1 MLLTL
6 VDWRVRVAALY
17 EQVRADPDPERGHAT
32 WRQGRDELFRSH
44 PQSPLP
50 ARDPLRETGLP
61 YWPYDPAWRFEL
73 PLLPPPTD
81 AWDPDERVVDG
92 GGDGDVTML
101 RTGRLALPT
110 GSTLDVWALQQ
121 YAGGIFVPLRD
132 ATSGRAD
139 GAASYGAGRYLLD
152 TAKGSWLGGGAGT
165 RAAGEHGG
173 SAGPRAAGEHGGS
186 AGPRAAGEHR
196 GGADGST
203 VVLDLN
209 FAYHPSCRYDDR
221 WRCPLASPGNTI
233 DDVVEAGER
242 LPA

>member
-73 PLLPPPTD
+73 PLLPAPTD
-81 AWDPDERVVDG
+81 ATDPDERVVDG
-92 GGDGDVTML
+92 GGDGDVTMR
-101 RTGRLALPT
+101 RTGRLELPT
-110 GSTLDVWALQQ
+110 GSTLDVWTLLQ

-152 TAKGSWLGGGAGT
+152 TAKGSWLGGGAGPAADQQSA
-165 RAAGEHGG
+165 AAGHGG
-173 SAGPRAAGEHGGS
+173 GAGPRAAVEHG
-186 AGPRAAGEHR
+186 
-196 GGADGST
+196 GGADGGT

-233 DDVVEAGER
+233 TDVVEAGER

>member
-1 MLLTL
+1 VGGVLLTL

-73 PLLPPPTD
+73 PLLPAPTD

-101 RTGRLALPT
+101 RTGQLALPS
-110 GSTLDVWALQQ
+110 GSTLDVWTLQQ

-152 TAKGSWLGGGAGT
+152 TAKGSWLGGRPT
-165 RAAGEHGG
+165 PQGG
-173 SAGPRAAGEHGGS
+173 H
-186 AGPRAAGEHR
+186 
-196 GGADGST
+196 T

-233 DDVVEAGER
+233 ADVVEAGER

>member
-1 MLLTL
+1 MAGVLTL

-32 WRQGRDELFRSH
+32 WRSGRDELFRSH

-81 AWDPDERVVDG
+81 AIDPDERVVDG

-101 RTGRLALPT
+101 RTGQLALPS
-110 GSTLDVWALQQ
+110 GSTLDVWTLQQ

-132 ATSGRAD
+132 GTSGRD
-139 GAASYGAGRYLLD
+139 SGGGGSYGAGRYLLD
-152 TAKGSWLGGGAGT
+152 TAKGSWLGGGA
-165 RAAGEHGG
+165 
-173 SAGPRAAGEHGGS
+173 PREA
-186 AGPRAAGEHR
+186 R
-196 GGADGST
+196 GAEE
-203 VVLDLN
+203 VLVLDLN

-221 WRCPLASPGNTI
+221 WRCPLASPGNTVT
-233 DDVVEAGER
+233 DVVEAGEKM
-242 LPA
+242 A

>member
-1 MLLTL
+1 MAGVLTL

-17 EQVRADPDPERGHAT
+17 EQVRADHDPERGHAT
-32 WRQGRDELFRSH
+32 WRSGRDDLFRSH

-81 AWDPDERVVDG
+81 AIDPDERVVDG

-101 RTGRLALPT
+101 RTGQLALPS
-110 GSTLDVWALQQ
+110 GSTLDVWTLQQ

-132 ATSGRAD
+132 GTSGRD
-139 GAASYGAGRYLLD
+139 SGGGGSYGAGRYLLD
-152 TAKGSWLGGGAGT
+152 TAKGSWLGGGAG
-165 RAAGEHGG
+165 
-173 SAGPRAAGEHGGS
+173 PRAADGTG
-186 AGPRAAGEHR
+186 
-196 GGADGST
+196 GGAPRQARGADAARGAEE
-203 VVLDLN
+203 VLVLDLN

-221 WRCPLASPGNTI
+221 WRCPLASPGNTVT
-233 DDVVEAGER
+233 DVVEAGEKM
-242 LPA
+242 A